1 MIKKIGTIK
10 HFAVFENYNWDLS
23 STDKNGQPLKFEK
36 INILYGRNYSGKTTL
51 SRIFRSLETGQ
62 LPENYDNPQY
72 ELIDENGMKTDQNN
86 ISDFSYPV
94 RVFNEDFIKRN
105 LKFLIDPNGEIAPFA
120 ILGNNNLYFKYPT
133 DEELLPKLKRF
144 FEPEDVPP
152 ILINRL
158 VNEDSHGP
166 TPENSLRAGIDPE
179 TIPVA
184 KKILQLLQKDSEQYD
199 AFMESIS

>member
-1 MIKKIGTIK
+1 M
-10 HFAVFENYNWDLS
+10 
-23 STDKNGQPLKFEK
+23 
-36 INILYGRNYSGKTTL
+36 
-51 SRIFRSLETGQ
+51 
-62 LPENYDNPQY
+62 
-72 ELIDENGMKTDQNN
+72 IDENGNKVDQN
-86 ISDFSYPV
+86 SLADFSSPV
-94 RVFNEDFIKRN
+94 RVFNEDFIKSN
-105 LKFLIDPNGEIAPFA
+105 LKFLIDPAGEIAPFA
-120 ILGNNNLYFKYPT
+120 ILGNTNGTLVDEIKELTKEIGRSEEPKTGLHKAVDDANNSFGNSARKFLEMYLYFKYPT

>member
-1 MIKKIGTIK
+1 MRPIKLTVSAFGPY
-10 HFAVFENYNWDLS
+10 A
-23 STDKNGQPLKFEK
+23 
-36 INILYGRNYSGKTTL
+36 GKTVL
-51 SRIFRSLETGQ
+51 DLDKLG
-62 LPENYDNPQY
+62 ENSFGN
-72 ELIDENGMKTDQNN
+72 
-86 ISDFSYPV
+86 SA
-94 RVFNEDFIKRN
+94 R
-105 LKFLIDPNGEIAPFA
+105 KFLEMY
-120 ILGNNNLYFKYPT
+120 LYFKYPT

-166 TPENSLRAGIDPE
+166 TPENSLRTGIDPE

-184 KKILQLLQKDSEQYD
+184 KKILQLLQKDSEQYS

>member
-1 MIKKIGTIK
+1 MFI
-10 HFAVFENYNWDLS
+10 
-23 STDKNGQPLKFEK
+23 STHNLDFLKYLNRLKSYHLDKNGKQVADSKAYFLIERIGNHSSIQALPQYLKSNATEYNYLFSQIYK
-36 INILYGRNYSGKTTL
+36 VSQCVAVTDDNYDILYSFGNSAR
-51 SRIFRSLETGQ
+51 
-62 LPENYDNPQY
+62 
-72 ELIDENGMKTDQNN
+72 
-86 ISDFSYPV
+86 
-94 RVFNEDFIKRN
+94 
-105 LKFLIDPNGEIAPFA
+105 KFLEMY
-120 ILGNNNLYFKYPT
+120 LYFKYPT

-184 KKILQLLQKDSEQYD
+184 QKILQLLQKDSEQYD

>member
-1 MIKKIGTIK
+1 MSLKTLCA
-10 HFAVFENYNWDLS
+10 FFCLFFS
-23 STDKNGQPLKFEK
+23 SPAK
-36 INILYGRNYSGKTTL
+36 
-51 SRIFRSLETGQ
+51 
-62 LPENYDNPQY
+62 
-72 ELIDENGMKTDQNN
+72 
-86 ISDFSYPV
+86 
-94 RVFNEDFIKRN
+94 
-105 LKFLIDPNGEIAPFA
+105 
-120 ILGNNNLYFKYPT
+120 
-133 DEELLPKLKRF
+133 LLFPKLKRF

>member
-1 MIKKIGTIK
+1 M
-10 HFAVFENYNWDLS
+10 Y
-23 STDKNGQPLKFEK
+23 
-36 INILYGRNYSGKTTL
+36 
-51 SRIFRSLETGQ
+51 
-62 LPENYDNPQY
+62 
-72 ELIDENGMKTDQNN
+72 
-86 ISDFSYPV
+86 
-94 RVFNEDFIKRN
+94 
-105 LKFLIDPNGEIAPFA
+105 
-120 ILGNNNLYFKYPT
+120 LYFKYPT
-133 DEELLPKLKRF
+133 DEELLPKLTRF

-199 AFMESIS
+199 AFMESISWKQDFNHESRKLSMNLIEMKYDKEPVFIFSVFQNISS